1 MIIWH
6 QSNSTQSKSA
16 LDGVSILCFHYTIL
30 VKKRSI
36 QAVLPVAVGFTT
48 IYSHTDAL
56 LGMTINDREKHCC
69 ILNRGQTV
77 KHTSTTTVTL
87 NSNYSLSVLFSFGL
101 LSRQRVLSPLLV
113 SQVSV
118 RLLFVPCWS
127 RGLPRHLWVQY
138 QVSRLNF
145 LFLHKQDSPLLIP
158 LNFIVKWYP

>member
-36 QAVLPVAVGFTT
+36 QAVLPAAVCFTT

-56 LGMTINDREKHCC
+56 LGMPINDREKHCY

-77 KHTSTTTVTL
+77 KHTSTTTVTFKL
-87 NSNYSLSVLFSFGL
+87 K
-101 LSRQRVLSPLLV
+101 
-113 SQVSV
+113 
-118 RLLFVPCWS
+118 LFVIRSFFLWLTIPAACFNFAACKAKFP
-127 RGLPRHLWVQY
+127 RGFCSCPVEVGVYPDISECNIRC
-138 QVSRLNF
+138 LNLTSSF
-145 LFLHKQDSPLLIP
+145 YISKILRY
-158 LNFIVKWYP
+158 WYR